1 MTAKVLA
8 AVEVQNGASILSADP
23 YAIRDRVEKLDV
35 GDVSVQRL
43 WPDRVRIDVEQ
54 RKPIALSQE
63 DGEGGAWRVVDQ
75 SGRAFAQA
83 DLSRYGSLPRVVGKD
98 ASKAAGALVAAM
110 EPYPNL
116 ADRME
121 VAYRIGGR
129 RWDVKFKGRTDVV
142 SFPVDARL
150 SEQLEA
156 LNLMQAQNRVL
167 DLPATHIDA
176 RHPKYIALRPCLA
189 PRRRPETPDTHV
201 VARPAFHR
209 SRPRPRMRTAKLV
222 PKGVDRQQFANVYA
236 GLPPNSDQP
245 TALSEMPIS
254 TTTSD
259 TATLAPSRSKFFLP
273 VCRPY
278 ASMFSAN
285 AFTSS
290 PWMIRMT
297 TKSLPADLGAVRAAR
312 AIKSAT
318 MRSSLISTPSQFVDS
333 RFLRRF
339 AGSLIHPDSLIPE
352 RIQRAIDSG
361 HIQPARHQGAA
372 VRLTALGSPTCQNGS
387 ATPGVKPTHSA
398 PLMRFRPQA

>member
-1 MTAKVLA
+1 MPKVKRPQIAGPAYHDDDRHDAPPQRGPSRSSRRARDIPYSVAWFRDRIATYALGTIICGALMLTVAAWMGGTLGVFGQRMNNGFNVIAGWAGIAVKDIKVCARGDTDEHSRTCHNPDPSVTAKVLA

-35 GDVSVQRL
+35 GEVSVQRL

-121 VAYRIGGR
+121 VAYRVGGR
-129 RWDVKFKGRTDVV
+129 RWDVKFKGRIDVV

-176 RHPKYIALRPCLA
+176 RHPKYIALRP
-189 PRRRPETPDTHV
+189 
-201 VARPAFHR
+201 
-209 SRPRPRMRTAKLV
+209 
-222 PKGVDRQQFANVYA
+222 
-236 GLPPNSDQP
+236 LP
-245 TALSEMPIS
+245 
-254 TTTSD
+254 
-259 TATLAPSRSKFFLP
+259 
-273 VCRPY
+273 
-278 ASMFSAN
+278 
-285 AFTSS
+285 
-290 PWMIRMT
+290 
-297 TKSLPADLGAVRAAR
+297 GA
-312 AIKSAT
+312 
-318 MRSSLISTPSQFVDS
+318 TPS
-333 RFLRRF
+333 
-339 AGSLIHPDSLIPE
+339 
-352 RIQRAIDSG
+352 
-361 HIQPARHQGAA
+361 
-372 VRLTALGSPTCQNGS
+372 
-387 ATPGVKPTHSA
+387 PGDT
-398 PLMRFRPQA
+398 